1 MNETPPGGPPPPGLF
16 ESLRSMLA
24 TSIELVQNRLELVVV
39 ELEEEIHRLA
49 VTLLW
54 SIVGILA
61 GGLTALLLALTI
73 VIAFWDTHRLLAA
86 SLVTAVFALLTGAAL
101 YVVRQRS
108 AQRPGLLAATL
119 TELRRDARS
128 LRRRP

>member
-1 MNETPPGGPPPPGLF
+1 
-16 ESLRSMLA
+16 MLA
-24 TSIELVQNRLELVVV
+24 TSIELVQNRLELIVV

-86 SLVTAVFALLTGAAL
+86 SLVTAAFALLTAAAV

-119 TELRRDARS
+119 TELQRDARS
-128 LRRRP
+128 LRRRS

>member
-1 MNETPPGGPPPPGLF
+1 
-16 ESLRSMLA
+16 MLA
-24 TSIELVQNRLELVVV
+24 TSIELVQTRLELIVV
-39 ELEEEIHRLA
+39 ELEEEMHRLA

-61 GGLTALLLALTI
+61 GGLTVLLLAVTI
-73 VIAFWDTHRLLAA
+73 VIAFWDGHRLLAA
-86 SLVTAVFALLTGAAL
+86 SLVTVVFALITATAV
-101 YVVRQRS
+101 YVVRQRG

-119 TELRRDARS
+119 AELRRDARG